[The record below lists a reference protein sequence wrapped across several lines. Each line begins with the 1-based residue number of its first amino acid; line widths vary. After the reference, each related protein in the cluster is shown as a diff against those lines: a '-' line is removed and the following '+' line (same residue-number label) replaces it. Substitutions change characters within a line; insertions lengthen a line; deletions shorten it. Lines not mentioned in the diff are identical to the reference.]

1 MGGIYLIRHVE
12 SGMVCVGQTS
22 DFRARQ
28 KQHRDKLLTRQH
40 ENYRLQE
47 LYSSNGVNTWRFVI
61 VDRYS
66 RDLSELD
73 RRRWLARREA
83 EVIAEYRQ
91 AGLCLNIADAELVET
106 KGARRQFFAERAQR
120 NATITAEREANAG
133 ALREIQ
139 SHLVAARKARDS
151 IHWSITHLQAEI
163 ARNSGLRGFL
173 FGTLQKAA
181 VQKLTGQLA
190 DEKRSWQAAIAH
202 VEKLHTEQT
211 ELTAKAK
218 ALYRSYA
225 GNEERRKT
233 GKSVTRGG
241 RIY

>member
-12 SGMVCVGQTS
+12 SGKVYVGQTS

-47 LYSSNGVNTWRFVI
+47 LFSSNGVHTWRFVI
-61 VDRYS
+61 VDRYP
-66 RDLSELD
+66 RELSELD
-73 RRRWLARREA
+73 RRRWLALREA
-83 EVIAEYRQ
+83 EIIAEYRQ

-106 KGARRQFFAERAQR
+106 KGARRQFLAERATH
-120 NATITAEREANAG
+120 NATVTAQREANAS

-139 SHLVAARKARDS
+139 SQLFAARRTRDS
-151 IHWSITHLQAEI
+151 IHWSITRLQEEI
-163 ARNSGLRGFL
+163 AKNTGLRGFL
-173 FGTLQKAA
+173 FGTLQKTA
-181 VQKLTGQLA
+181 VHNLSVQLA

-202 VEKLHTEQT
+202 VEKLHAEQT
-211 ELTAKAK
+211 ELHAKAK

-225 GNEERRKT
+225 GNEERRTT